1 MGINK
6 LRIFRKSNFVSG
18 FIIASFLFGA
28 SAIAVNVSNTPESG
42 YLLCYNTKTKVV
54 TFPNAFR
61 CPKGTKPLEMGAQ
74 GEPGQD
80 GQDGADGLQG
90 MSGPQ
95 GPAGPEGKQGADGK
109 DASQKPGYLVTLKPQ
124 DVIASVGAK
133 SEKSLISKS
142 GFEPGFYNL
151 SSEIVL
157 LFQNSTLQVA
167 LCQVK
172 TSGSASAYSGFPSHE
187 VANSWTSHT
196 MQFIGPIS
204 IFAKTDTVT
213 ISCSF
218 TGNTQVLYGYLSL
231 TPAERPTILSSD

>member
-1 MGINK
+1 MKIDK
-6 LRIFRKSNFVSG
+6 LSKFRKPNFVFG

-54 TFPNAFR
+54 TFPNAFQ

-74 GEPGQD
+74 GVPGFD

-90 MSGPQ
+90 MQGPQ

-157 LFQNSTLQVA
+157 LFQNPTLQVA

-231 TPAERPTILSSD
+231 TPVERPTILSSD